1 MPVRAIRGAVC
12 LQRDEPEEMREAVAE
27 LLTAMLS
34 RNALD
39 TDCVVSM
46 LLTSTADLVSAFP
59 AVAARSC
66 GFSDVPLMCAQEIEV
81 RGALP
86 RVVRVMM
93 HVDTDLAR
101 DQIEHV
107 YLRGAE
113 VLRPDLQR

>member
-12 LQRDEPEEMREAVAE
+12 LDEDDSGEMRSAVAE
-27 LLTAMLS
+27 LLTEMLT
-34 RNALD
+34 RNGISTED
-39 TDCVVSM
+39 VVSV

-59 AVAARSC
+59 AVAARDC
-66 GFSDVPLMCAQEIEV
+66 GFADVPLMCAQEIEV

-93 HVDTDLAR
+93 HVDCDLPRAR
-101 DQIEHV
+101 IEHV